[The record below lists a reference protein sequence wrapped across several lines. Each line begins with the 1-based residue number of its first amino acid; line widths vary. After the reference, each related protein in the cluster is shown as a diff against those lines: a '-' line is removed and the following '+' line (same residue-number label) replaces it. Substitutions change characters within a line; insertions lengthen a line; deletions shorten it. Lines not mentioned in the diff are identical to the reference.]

1 MYDNPMNQRGWSLSW
16 IVRSLRDGDV
26 WSVGVWLSAWIL
38 CGAVVFAST
47 TSTDSSSQE
56 PSAGKAVCPSET
68 AGPTELS
75 DETPAP
81 PPRDQVTVI
90 LLHGMGR
97 SRAALWMLDT
107 RLRQAGFHTLSY
119 AYSARA
125 EEIEIITDDFLK
137 FVRTSLN
144 TPLYHVVAHSH
155 ANIVARLAFRLGY
168 PPGLGRMVMIAP
180 PNHPPELAR
189 TLRDNPIY
197 RWVTGKSA
205 WVLASQAFF
214 DALPAPE
221 VPFGVI
227 AGNRGQ
233 RVTLGEPNDG
243 VITVSGTR
251 LEGMADWTEV
261 PYAHNFLVT
270 SREVAYHVIRFLETG
285 RFATPEE
292 MADLLKGRETGLK
305 PWERWLFEGV
315 PVHQKPDPAQ

>member
-1 MYDNPMNQRGWSLSW
+1 M
-16 IVRSLRDGDV
+16 
-26 WSVGVWLSAWIL
+26 
-38 CGAVVFAST
+38 
-47 TSTDSSSQE
+47 
-56 PSAGKAVCPSET
+56 
-68 AGPTELS
+68 
-75 DETPAP
+75 
-81 PPRDQVTVI
+81 I

-144 TPLYHVVAHSH
+144 TPVYHVVAHSH

-205 WVLASQAFF
+205 
-214 DALPAPE
+214 
-221 VPFGVI
+221 
-227 AGNRGQ
+227 RGQ

-305 PWERWLFEGV
+305 PWERRLFEGV